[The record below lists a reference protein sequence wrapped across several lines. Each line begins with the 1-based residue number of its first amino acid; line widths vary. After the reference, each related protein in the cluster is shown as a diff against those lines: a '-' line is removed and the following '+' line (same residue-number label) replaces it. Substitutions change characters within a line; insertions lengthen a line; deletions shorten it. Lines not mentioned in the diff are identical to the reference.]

1 MMKVYFFIFMTFFTT
16 GLMAEMSDGRRN
28 TLISIC
34 DTAQKSSDLGTVR
47 SIANQLKDAERPVDI
62 MLGAKYDACLQ
73 IAYGEV
79 EGSLEVDGLLAKI
92 TETAE
97 QLHDHCR
104 NLLYA
109 APEVAITNPVCKNI
123 LFK

>member
-1 MMKVYFFIFMTFFTT
+1 
-16 GLMAEMSDGRRN
+16 MAEMSDGRRN
-28 TLISIC
+28 TLINIC

-47 SIANQLKDAERPVDI
+47 SIANQLKDAERPADI

-79 EGSLEVDGLLAKI
+79 KGSLEVDGLLAKI
-92 TETAE
+92 TETAK
-97 QLHDHCR
+97 QLDDHCS

-109 APEVAITNPVCKNI
+109 APEVAITNSVCKNI